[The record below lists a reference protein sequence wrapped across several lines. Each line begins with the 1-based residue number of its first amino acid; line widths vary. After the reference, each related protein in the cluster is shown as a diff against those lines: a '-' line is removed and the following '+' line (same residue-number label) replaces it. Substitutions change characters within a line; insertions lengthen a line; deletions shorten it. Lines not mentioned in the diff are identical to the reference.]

1 MAFDI
6 SPKLIEE
13 YNFNKKPFLNI
24 LIKLWSFRAKLRG
37 VLRIFYLVFYKNKKF
52 FFSSNSLLSIV
63 TLKLKDSKDIFNK
76 NGYIYFENIL
86 EGKFHTD
93 LIRSLPPKFFFMPP
107 RHISKQYN
115 FGFFWLGG
123 KIENIKYIKNFY
135 YLECLYKYLVS
146 QDFCNKINELCGDG
160 IVRKA
165 VNLNLTYLESNS
177 ILFAHKD
184 SIANPIEN
192 NNIEMRESSLNCLF
206 FLTGNDSVK
215 NSGKT
220 ILYEYNEYK
229 NIIFEP
235 KTLNNS
241 LLIYKSSSKFYH
253 GFPKTD
259 KGAFRY
265 SVNIQYCE
273 DEFASKY

>member
-6 SPKLIEE
+6 SPKLFEE
-13 YNFNKKPFLNI
+13 YNFNKKPFLNF
-24 LIKLWSFRAKLRG
+24 LLKFWKLRAKLRG
-37 VLRIFYLVFYKNKKF
+37 LLRIFYLFFYSKKIN
-52 FFSSNSLLSIV
+52 FFSKTFLSPADNLEI
-63 TLKLKDSKDIFNK
+63 KNSKDIFKK
-76 NGYIYFENIL
+76 NGYIYFEKVL
-86 EGKFHTD
+86 EEKFHEE
-93 LIRSLPPKFFFMPP
+93 LIRSLPPKIFFMPP

-115 FGFFWLGG
+115 FGFYWLGG

-135 YLECLYKYLVS
+135 YLESLYKYLIS
-146 QDFCNKINELCGDG
+146 QDFCNKINELCDDG
-160 IVRKA
+160 ILRKA
-165 VNLNLTYLESNS
+165 YNLNLTYLESNS

-184 SIANPIEN
+184 SIANKVE
-192 NNIEMRESSLNCLF
+192 NNIEMGDTSINCLF

-215 NSGKT
+215 NGGQTS
-220 ILYEYNEYK
+220 LYKDNEYN

-241 LLIYKSSSKFYH
+241 LLIYKSSDKFYH

-265 SVNIQYCE
+265 SVNIQYCAE
-273 DEFASKY
+273 EFASKY